1 MLLGLNTRSSLVC
14 GVRKSST
21 SATMRQVTVDGV
33 VRKPKRLW
41 GCAEGSWMRDE
52 EKTKGETSVKHLQ
65 DIFGAVM

>member
-21 SATMRQVTVDGV
+21 SAAMRQVTVTGV

-41 GCAEGSWMRDE
+41 GCVDGLWMRDE
-52 EKTKGETSVKHLQ
+52 EKTKMKLL
-65 DIFGAVM
+65 

>member
-1 MLLGLNTRSSLVC
+1 
-14 GVRKSST
+14 
-21 SATMRQVTVDGV
+21 MRQVTVDGV